1 MVLTCLCGCDKVLQ
15 TLSVEMDLLQNDKD
29 HAEFALNMSRIEL
42 GKRQLNEQ
50 HISQK
55 ALLQEEL
62 VTIRARMCDITQEM
76 EGVWLDYKRMES
88 ELCVFRSHLQHICH
102 FGLPQC
108 FPGTV
113 EKVIQ
118 FASHP
123 PSFKVCCPLLVA
135 QTKLHSSRR
144 NFSCI

>member
-102 FGLPQC
+102 FGLPQVLTLNLT
-108 FPGTV
+108 FTMTNY
-113 EKVIQ
+113 
-118 FASHP
+118 SH
-123 PSFKVCCPLLVA
+123 STA
-135 QTKLHSSRR
+135 
-144 NFSCI
+144 N